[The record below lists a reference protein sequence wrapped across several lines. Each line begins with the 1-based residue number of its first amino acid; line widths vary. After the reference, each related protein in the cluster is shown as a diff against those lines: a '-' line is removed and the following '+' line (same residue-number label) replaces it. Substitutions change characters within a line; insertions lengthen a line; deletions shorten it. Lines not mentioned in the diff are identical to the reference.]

1 LAEEREAIEHDSE
14 VEDEEREGGEVEG
27 GLPDIY

>member
-1 LAEEREAIEHDSE
+1 LAEEEEAIKHNSE
-14 VEDEEREGGEVEG
+14 VENEEREGGEVEG